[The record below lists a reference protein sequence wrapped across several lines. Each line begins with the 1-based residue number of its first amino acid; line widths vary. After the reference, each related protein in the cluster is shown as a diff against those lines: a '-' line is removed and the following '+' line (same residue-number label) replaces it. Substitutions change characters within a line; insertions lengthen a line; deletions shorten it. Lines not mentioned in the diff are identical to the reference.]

1 MNDIHAFFFQF
12 PNRNT
17 IFIQRD
23 FCILYLHI
31 FINPGNFMI
40 ARILYSIDPVI
51 SKKLYQKSMQIFC
64 PRSDDDLFRLDLHGT
79 ELL

>member
-1 MNDIHAFFFQF
+1 
-12 PNRNT
+12 
-17 IFIQRD
+17 
-23 FCILYLHI
+23 
-31 FINPGNFMI
+31 MI

-64 PRSDDDLFRLDLHGT
+64 PGSDDDLFRLDLHGT